1 MKKNVDLDKLRD
13 KTAEYTK
20 LLKYPNKLKLLEFG
34 SKYKKILIPIV
45 LILCL
50 CFGYFLG
57 TPKNNS
63 QQVLNK
69 LQVGLEDGNV
79 RTLNSI
85 IKVNG
90 KKATGNELKPL
101 AKYFQN
107 RSDKVSEFV
116 DLVKNNGTS
125 KIMEL
130 KKEKGFLGDNYY
142 IDLKTFD
149 LKVNSNLS
157 NTNITLDGQQI
168 EQGKVVKNLIPG
180 EYTLEGTVD
189 SKYGLIKETGEIA
202 VVDNTNI
209 NLDLRGDTVTV
220 KSPYKDATVLINGV
234 SSGKT
239 VEQFK
244 DIGPMPVDGS
254 VSLSI
259 EKQFPWGKVEG
270 PKVQLENNSE
280 VNLTLNMANDA
291 LWYEVDSVIQGFY
304 SSVFTALNNESKD
317 SITGASDDAKN
328 KIYSILE
335 KNYVF
340 LKNDYKLDNLTID
353 KEKSN
358 FTYENGMYKGTVVCD
373 VNYTI
378 SKNIF
383 GIIGISNTKEN
394 KKFFTNVIYKDGKW
408 IVNNVE
414 NFSL

>member
-1 MKKNVDLDKLRD
+1 MKKNVDLDKLRV
-13 KTAEYTK
+13 KTAEYTN
-20 LLKYPNKLKLLEFG
+20 LLKFPIKLKLLEFG

-79 RTLNSI
+79 RTLNII

-244 DIGPMPVDGS
+244 NIGPMPVDGS
-254 VSLSI
+254 VYLSI
-259 EKQFPWGKVEG
+259 EKQFPW
-270 PKVQLENNSE
+270 
-280 VNLTLNMANDA
+280 
-291 LWYEVDSVIQGFY
+291 
-304 SSVFTALNNESKD
+304 
-317 SITGASDDAKN
+317 
-328 KIYSILE
+328 
-335 KNYVF
+335 
-340 LKNDYKLDNLTID
+340 
-353 KEKSN
+353 
-358 FTYENGMYKGTVVCD
+358 
-373 VNYTI
+373 
-378 SKNIF
+378 
-383 GIIGISNTKEN
+383 
-394 KKFFTNVIYKDGKW
+394 
-408 IVNNVE
+408 
-414 NFSL
+414 